1 MGSCRN
7 YQQLLHLLHKVS
19 GSVLPFVS
27 CLMLARQF
35 YQLIVP
41 NGASLKL
48 SSIHTVLRLYSSWCF
63 FNIAADLHC

>member
-7 YQQLLHLLHKVS
+7 HQQLLHLLHKVS
-19 GSVLPFVS
+19 SVLLLVS

-35 YQLIVP
+35 YRLIVP

-48 SSIHTVLRLYSSWCF
+48 SSSHAVLRLVLGASL
-63 FNIAADLHC
+63 I